1 MHVTSLDDHASPLAV
16 SSSSPNGQVRLRPA
30 SLRLARLAA
39 NPGNGIIQHTPN
51 VNEMMDTPP
60 DALGPTVDVA
70 LLADSVQAVRGKL
83 FVLGG
88 GWDTLWV
95 RQFPARHPSL
105 AIGLRLRVPISWRS
119 ERLTLSVELQ
129 DEDGSAVLPRPLS
142 HDIQLPEN
150 PPQSPSASDFGL
162 IRSFTFNNL
171 RFEREGAYSFVI
183 SVDDE
188 PVSRLRFT
196 VRQRPGSAPEQS

>member
-1 MHVTSLDDHASPLAV
+1 MGFLDSIPAALAHHE
-16 SSSSPNGQVRLRPA
+16 PPRLR
-30 SLRLARLAA
+30 R
-39 NPGNGIIQHTPN
+39 
-51 VNEMMDTPP
+51 VMDTPP

-83 FVLGG
+83 FILGG

-105 AIGLRLRVPISWRS
+105 AIGLRLRVPFSWKS
-119 ERLTLSVELQ
+119 ESLNLAVELQ
-129 DEDGSAVLPRPLS
+129 DEDGKAVLPRPLS
-142 HDIQLPEN
+142 HDIRLPSN
-150 PPQSPSASDFGL
+150 PPHSPSASDFGL

-183 SVDDE
+183 SVDGE

-196 VRQRPGSAPEQS
+196 VRGRSEGPAESP